1 MTKTDQTS
9 NTRLSEALTGPQ
21 EVPAVKGNIRQTR
34 DIVQR
39 QKKLR
44 DILSRVLTGEVI
56 PRVFEANG
64 GAAKLNSVLDR
75 NARDEFRACVL
86 KGPLDACADFVQ
98 KRIDEGVS
106 LRSMCLGLFTLT
118 AQELGELWDADIISF
133 AEVTIGLGRLHKL
146 VHHFSAL
153 DADLKSAGV
162 RHNIILASA
171 PEEQHAFGV
180 LLVSKIFEMEGWLV
194 TGGPDLHTGA
204 DLVSLVHES
213 WFDIIGLSASSKTLA
228 QSLKQDI
235 AKMRKAS
242 LNPDVFVI
250 VGGAGFAD
258 APELIEEIGADD
270 VANNADDAILKARE
284 LLEARSDPEGL

>member
-1 MTKTDQTS
+1 MSKIDQSS
-9 NTRLSEALTGPQ
+9 NNPSIRPVSGPQ
-21 EVPAVKGNIRQTR
+21 EAPTVKGDMRQTR
-34 DIVQR
+34 DIIQR

-64 GAAKLNSVLDR
+64 GAAKLNSVLDSQ
-75 NARDEFRACVL
+75 AREEFRAFVL
-86 KGPLDACADFVQ
+86 KGPLDACTDFVQ
-98 KRIDEGVS
+98 KQIEDGVS

-118 AQELGELWDADIISF
+118 AQELGEMWDADLISF

-146 VHHFSAL
+146 VHHFSTLDSAL
-153 DADLKSAGV
+153 KLPGV

-204 DLVSLVHES
+204 DLVSLVGES
-213 WFDIIGLSASSKTLA
+213 WFDIIGLTASSKALA
-228 QSLKQDI
+228 QSLKADI
-235 AKMRKAS
+235 AKMRQAS
-242 LNPDVFVI
+242 LNPDVYVI
-250 VGGAGFAD
+250 VGGAGFAGD
-258 APELIEEIGADD
+258 PDLLNDIGADD
-270 VANNADDAILKARE
+270 LAKDADDAIVKARGM
-284 LLEARSDPEGL
+284 LSARGSAASS

>member
-1 MTKTDQTS
+1 MTKTDQSS
-9 NTRLSEALTGPQ
+9 NTIPSETLSGPQ
-21 EVPAVKGNIRQTR
+21 EAPAVNGDIRQAR

-75 NARDEFRACVL
+75 EARDEFRACVL
-86 KGPLDACADFVQ
+86 KGPLDVCADFVQ

-146 VHHFSAL
+146 VHHFSSL
-153 DADLKSAGV
+153 DGELNSAGG

-194 TGGPDLHTGA
+194 TGGPDLHTGT
-204 DLVSLVHES
+204 DLVSLVRES

-228 QSLKQDI
+228 ESLKADI

-250 VGGAGFAD
+250 VGGAGFAND
-258 APELIEEIGADD
+258 PGLIEAIGADD
-270 VANNADDAILKARE
+270 VAKNADDAILKARE
-284 LLEARSDPEGL
+284 MLEARSQAEGL